1 MKLVKSLLLGS
12 AAGLVAVAG
21 AQAADLPV
29 RKAAPV
35 DYVRVCTTYGAGYF
49 FIPGTDTCLRISGFV
64 HAEAL
69 YTTQEDDQEDRDNL
83 GFRARFRL
91 NFDARQPTEYG
102 LLRAFIRID
111 IRRESGA
118 YVTGG
123 EIGAVAGGTIVSVD
137 ASRFPDQAYIQFGG
151 LTAGRAQS
159 FFDFYTGDDLF
170 QTSRTTD
177 DTKLALFAYTQT
189 FGGGLSATIS
199 LEDNAER
206 RLYRDPFGVA
216 GFPGFAPVPAG
227 FFTPGLGVTTFAP
240 GGYEWPDVVANVRID
255 QAWGAAQ
262 LSGALHQVNPVN
274 QFAPLGIGPAVI
286 ADEEWGW
293 AVQAGVMFKL
303 PFLAPG
309 DEFWINAAYSEGA
322 GSYNGLPGSATLERF
337 TEIRTRQ
344 TDAFVDRFGNVQLTE
359 VFSIAGKFKH
369 YWLPNLRSNFH
380 LGYADI
386 NYSGAGSTFLAPVVG
401 GVVVAGP
408 GVNVGFLDTRI
419 FEASANL
426 IWTPVRNLDIGVE
439 ALYRSFDVKGNTASR
454 FAGTTFTAAGAPVV
468 GPVRLLSDDDVI
480 EARLRIAR
488 DF

>member
-1 MKLVKSLLLGS
+1 M
-12 AAGLVAVAG
+12 AG

-64 HAEAL
+64 NAEAL
-69 YTTQEDDQEDRDNL
+69 WTTQEDDRDDFDNF
-83 GFRARFRL
+83 GMRSRFRL

-118 YVTGG
+118 YVSGG
-123 EIGAVAGGTIVSVD
+123 EAGFGNNAAVVD
-137 ASRFPDQAYIQFGG
+137 ATRFPDQAYIQFGG

-159 FFDFYTGDDLF
+159 FFDFYTGDDLYM
-170 QTSRTTD
+170 TTRTTS
-177 DTKLALFAYTQT
+177 DTKIALFAYTQT

-199 LEDNAER
+199 VEDNAER
-206 RLYRDPFGVA
+206 RQINGPFVGPFTAAGVV
-216 GFPGFAPVPAG
+216 GFAPPPAG
-227 FFTPGLGVTTFAP
+227 FFTPGLGVTGFATE
-240 GGYEWPDVVANVRID
+240 GYEWPDLVANIRLD

-262 LSGALHQVNPVN
+262 LSGAVHQLNALN
-274 QFAPLGIGPAVI
+274 TFAPLGVGPAVRV
-286 ADEEWGW
+286 DDEWGW
-293 AVQAGVMFKL
+293 AIQAGVMFKL

-322 GSYNGLPGSATLERF
+322 SLYNGFTSQGTFNRF
-337 TEIRTRQ
+337 TSIDVPY
-344 TDAFVDRFGNVQLTE
+344 TDAFVDRFGNVQTTE
-359 VFSIAGKFKH
+359 VFSVAGKLKH

-380 LGYADI
+380 LGYADV
-386 NYSGAGSTFLAPVVG
+386 NFSGAGSTVLLPLG
-401 GVVVAGP
+401 GVGP
-408 GVNVGFLDTRI
+408 AVTVGFVDTRI
-419 FEASANL
+419 FEAAANL
-426 IWTPVRNLDIGVE
+426 IWTPVKQLDIGVE
-439 ALYRSFDVKGNTASR
+439 ALYRTFDVKGRVANQD
-454 FAGTTFTAAGAPVV
+454 AGTRFDAAGARIA

-480 EARLRIAR
+480 EARLRIQR